1 MPEPR
6 RLNGRILVVDDE
18 PFLRTVTTRVIA
30 RAGYEV
36 CTADSGVTALDA
48 FHAGGFD
55 AVVSD
60 YQMPGMTGMEL
71 LQAIRVACAR
81 LPFILLSGTVL
92 PGGAPWGADSACFRS
107 LEKPPDIHVLRRTLV
122 ELITESRRSR
132 EW

>member
-1 MPEPR
+1 MPEPAT
-6 RLNGRILVVDDE
+6 LKGRILVVDDE

-60 YQMPGMTGMEL
+60 HHMPGMTGMEL
-71 LQAIRVACAR
+71 LQAVRALCAR
-81 LPFILLSGTVL
+81 MPFILLSGTVL
-92 PGGAPWGADSACFRS
+92 PGGTPLGAESACFRA
-107 LEKPPDIHVLRRTLV
+107 LEKPPEIHLLRRTLV
-122 ELITESRRSR
+122 ELIAESRRSR